1 MLPNG
6 NIRLAAFPGP
16 GAPPAGKRHRDIGLI
31 STGMD
36 YSGYDRLLFEH
47 LPDGVLLIT
56 MNRPEV
62 YNAADEAMH
71 TQLARIW
78 TDISRDDQT
87 RAVVITGAGKAFSAG
102 GDLAMV
108 ARQAAITSA

>member
-6 NIRLAAFPGP
+6 NIWLLRHQARAH
-16 GAPPAGKRHRDIGLI
+16 PPADKRHRDIGLV

-47 LPDGVLLIT
+47 LPDGVLVIT

-87 RAVVITGAGKAFSAG
+87 RAVVITGAGKAF
-102 GDLAMV
+102 
-108 ARQAAITSA
+108 

>member
-1 MLPNG
+1 
-6 NIRLAAFPGP
+6 
-16 GAPPAGKRHRDIGLI
+16 
-31 STGMD
+31 MD
-36 YSGYDRLLFEH
+36 YSGYDRLLCTRH
-47 LPDGVLLIT
+47 PDGVLLIT

-71 TQLARIW
+71 SQLARIW
-78 TDISRDDQT
+78 TDISRDEQT

-108 ARQAAITSA
+108 ARQVGDYQRVTSMLGEMSDLVYNLIN